1 MKICVIGLDG
11 AAPDLLFQDER
22 LVNLRRMME
31 VGLYGPLE
39 SVIPP
44 ATVPSWLCLSTS
56 QDPGSLGIY
65 GARRRRGYSYE
76 GLASVGADSAP
87 PCTLWNHMAR
97 EMKNKPFLAAIPSQ
111 AVHGLSIASFDS
123 QDDPASIQV
132 HEHADER
139 ALGEGLRASSKE
151 AVRDAVFAM
160 SRKQWEAATSLLR
173 EKTWDYFQFVDTGIN
188 RIQHA
193 FWSSFDPESPRF
205 VPGNVNQN
213 VIPDYCRWLD
223 EQIGGV
229 METLD
234 AETILLLVAPFGV
247 QRLRG
252 ALALNQWLL
261 AEGLLVLHETPRE
274 ATPFDRLKVDWSR
287 TTACSEGGDS
297 ANLFFNVQGRE
308 PMGVIPAAEYEEF
321 RAQLKDKLLALTSE
335 QAVPLAPQVVTP
347 AEIYAQVRDVAPDL
361 IVNFSGS
368 GWRVSDSVGHPD
380 IYAATDG
387 LDDCSHSQKGMFVLA
402 APNCPLGGEF
412 QGARLLDLA
421 PTLLDLAG
429 YSVPASMEGRS
440 LAAGMEKRAAFGG
453 SDAEQERII
462 RERLAGLG
470 YV

>member
-1 MKICVIGLDG
+1 MKICVLGLDG
-11 AAPDLLFQDER
+11 AAPELLFQDER

-76 GLASVGADSAP
+76 GLASVDADSAP

-97 EMKNKPFLAAIPSQ
+97 EMREKPFLAAVPSQ
-111 AVHGLSIASFDS
+111 AVHGLSIAAFDA
-123 QDDPASIQV
+123 QDDPANIQV
-132 HEHADER
+132 HEHADEH
-139 ALGEGLRASSKE
+139 ALGEDLRASSKE

-160 SRKQWEAATSLLR
+160 SRKQWQAATSLLR
-173 EKTWDYFQFVDTGIN
+173 EQQWDYFQFVDTGIN
-188 RIQHA
+188 HIQHA

-205 VPGNVNQN
+205 VPGNAYQN
-213 VIPDYCRWLD
+213 VIPDYYLWLN

-234 AETILLLVAPFGV
+234 AETILLLVATYGV

-252 ALALNQWLL
+252 TLALNQWLL
-261 AEGLLVLHETPRE
+261 AEGLLVLHETPTE
-274 ATPFDRLKVDWSR
+274 VTPFDQLKVDWSR
-287 TTACSEGGDS
+287 TKAWSEGGDS
-297 ANLFFNVQGRE
+297 ANIFFNVQGRE
-308 PMGVIPAAEYEEF
+308 PMGVIPVAEYENF
-321 RAQLKDKLLALTSE
+321 RAQLRDKLLALTSE

-347 AEIYAQVRDVAPDL
+347 AEIYAQVRNVAPDL
-361 IVNFSGS
+361 VVNFSGS
-368 GWRVSDSVGHPD
+368 GWRVSDGIGHPG
-380 IYAATDG
+380 IYGATG
-387 LDDCSHSQKGMFVLA
+387 ELDDCSHSQIGMFVLA
-402 APNCPLGGEF
+402 APNCPLNGEF
-412 QGARLLDLA
+412 QGASLLDLA

-429 YSVPASMEGRS
+429 YSVPSSMQGRS
-440 LAAGMEKRAAFGG
+440 LAAGREKRGAFGG
-453 SDAEQERII
+453 GDDEQERII
-462 RERLAGLG
+462 RDRLAGLG